1 MSQVEDHVIRNT
13 GKTKGEKLGIEAAK
27 IEVLRQ
33 RIRKEQDTL
42 FFIIHDEAHY
52 APVKHNMTDR
62 LINSEEIISAR
73 NVVLL
78 QVSATPYCLLT
89 KNTRFKKFTCS
100 NVVMKIFLGF
110 PKKTL
115 WTWPSR
121 CKEPAESPL
130 ITELA
135 NLSRG
140 QSSRKNQHREILL
153 KNGQRQS

>member
-1 MSQVEDHVIRNT
+1 MPITSVSQVEDHVIRNT

-89 KNTRFKKFTCS
+89 KNSRFKVFISSNS
-100 NVVMKIFLGF
+100 NVVMENFLGF

-115 WTWPSR
+115 WTWP
-121 CKEPAESPL
+121 
-130 ITELA
+130 
-135 NLSRG
+135 
-140 QSSRKNQHREILL
+140 
-153 KNGQRQS
+153 